1 MSNFISSRGVQTF
14 ERLVKR
20 QAFRK
25 GARDL
30 FQGLGFR
37 SDYEFWEE
45 AYQYNYER
53 GRRFATML
61 HTAGV
66 AWDGVSRFPYHAH
79 VWVCKNADDV
89 IGELNV

>member
-1 MSNFISSRGVQTF
+1 MRNVSSSRATQPF

-37 SDYEFWEE
+37 SDYESWEG

-66 AWDGVSRFPYHAH
+66 PWDGVSRFPDHAQD
-79 VWVCKNADDV
+79 WVYKNADYV